1 MSDIQI
7 LSYIKILDR
16 KISNQI
22 ELDIFKN
29 LIIQLRIKN
38 YELFYRYSQNTK
50 NLSSAKIVENKIC
63 FYV

>member
-50 NLSSAKIVENKIC
+50 NLS
-63 FYV
+63 Y